1 MTTYPEQ
8 FADASPNREAGRD
21 PGRLNVQISEVLNAV
36 MDPCATSAGVPL
48 SIVEM
53 GLVRNVEISK
63 DGDVA
68 VELRLTTPGCI
79 EGVLKFSNEIE
90 KGVSALSGVRH
101 VDVRYSDVA
110 DWSEHDISP
119 EGRSKL
125 ETLREKRRAG
135 AGHTRIAIQSR
146 PL

>member
-1 MTTYPEQ
+1 MTAYPEQ

-21 PGRLNVQISEVLNAV
+21 LGRLNVQISEVLNTV

-53 GLVRNVEISK
+53 GFVRNIEISK

-90 KGVSALSGVRH
+90 KGVGALEP
-101 VDVRYSDVA
+101 D
-110 DWSEHDISP
+110 
-119 EGRSKL
+119 
-125 ETLREKRRAG
+125 G
-135 AGHTRIAIQSR
+135 ARDMFERCYTNDQEVQNVQF
-146 PL
+146 